1 MNLSAF
7 LASLGAAIL
16 ARLSSVG
23 ASVAASFGAIV
34 MAFTADQRT
43 VLADAKKMFTDTL
56 NAGLA
61 ASKSEVNAIEDAAT
75 ATFQVFC
82 SDEKKFFGVEVSA
95 TIILMESAAKT
106 AANIVGTVITGGA
119 PAAA

>member
-23 ASVAASFGAIV
+23 ASVAASFSTIV
-34 MAFTADQRT
+34 MTFTYDQRT
-43 VLADAKKMFTDTL
+43 ILANAKALWNTTLDA
-56 NAGLA
+56 NLA
-61 ASKSEVNAIEDAAT
+61 AKMSEVDAIENACT
-75 ATFQVFC
+75 VTYQEFC
-82 SDEKKFFGVEVSA
+82 SDEKKEFSVEVGA

-106 AANIVGTVITGGA
+106 AAGIVGTVITGGA
-119 PAAA
+119 SA